1 MSGLQSLIRV
11 QERDTATDRL
21 RYRRANLPERSL
33 LSGLERRLADLEARL
48 TDVRARRD
56 AVGARQSRLEEEVRS
71 LDARVQEIDRR
82 LYSGTVTA
90 SRELQA
96 MSAEVSAIKAR
107 RSAVEDAVLEA
118 MEEHEPLAL
127 ELASLERQRAELVGE
142 SEHLR
147 ATLAESEVAID
158 AEIAAEEDAR
168 ADAAQSVASD
178 LLSTYEGLRSRL
190 GGVGA
195 SRLVGSSCSGCHL
208 VLPAAEVARVKREPP
223 DALVFCDQCGRI
235 LVR

>member
-1 MSGLQSLIRV
+1 MRV

-21 RYRRANLPERSL
+21 RYRRANLPERSQ
-33 LSGLERRLADLEARL
+33 LSVLERRLTDLEARL
-48 TDVRARRD
+48 TDVRGRRD
-56 AVGARQSRLEEEVRS
+56 AVAARQSKLEEEVRL
-71 LDARVQEIDRR
+71 LDTRVQEIDQR

-107 RSAVEDAVLEA
+107 RSSMEDAVLEA

-127 ELASLERQRAELVGE
+127 EAEALERERGELDGE
-142 SEHLR
+142 SERLR
-147 ATLAESEVAID
+147 AALAEAEVVID
-158 AEIAAEEDAR
+158 AEIAAEEGAR

-178 LLSTYEGLRSRL
+178 LLSTYEELRSKL

-223 DALVFCDQCGRI
+223 DALLFCDQCGRI